1 MKVFK
6 ECCVNSFKEA
16 IESHK
21 KGADRIELCAELVN
35 GGVTPSYGTIKIVNE
50 ELDIPIFVII
60 RPRPGDFLYTD
71 EEKLIMYDDIV
82 SALKLNSDG
91 IVFGALTSKGKIDID
106 FCKKVLET
114 INQFN
119 KDNKTNVQ
127 TTFHMAFDYLID
139 KYEGIS
145 ILSSMNIDRILTRGG
160 ESGSMINNE
169 ENLVNIRSYME
180 HVKKM
185 DLKIKIMPGGGISH
199 YNINDVILK
208 IKDLYDENDIIELHG
223 SKII

>member
-6 ECCVNSFKEA
+6 ECCVNNFKEA
-16 IESHK
+16 IELQK
-21 KGADRIELCAELVN
+21 RGADRIELCAELIN

-50 ELDIPIFVII
+50 ELKIPIFVII
-60 RPRPGDFLYTD
+60 RPRPGDFIYTD
-71 EEKLIMYDDIV
+71 DEKRIMYDDIV

-91 IVFGALTSKGKIDID
+91 IVFGALTSKGKVDID

-114 INQFN
+114 INHYN
-119 KDNKTNVQ
+119 KEKKTNVQ

-160 ESGSMINNE
+160 ETGSIIDNE

-180 HVKKM
+180 YVKKM
-185 DLKIKIMPGGGISH
+185 GLKIKIMPGGGISH
-199 YNINDVILK
+199 NNINDVILK